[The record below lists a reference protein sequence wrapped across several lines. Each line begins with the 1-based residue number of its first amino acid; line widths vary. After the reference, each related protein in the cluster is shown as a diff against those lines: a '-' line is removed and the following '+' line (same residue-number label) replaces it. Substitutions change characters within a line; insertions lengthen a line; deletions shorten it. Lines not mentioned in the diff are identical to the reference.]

1 MIAIFKKDFRS
12 YFRSMQTFLSLA
24 LFSLFCGYYACR
36 QFFLA
41 GADGGAASTLLS
53 GMCAAEA
60 LLLPLITMR
69 SFAGERI
76 LHTDHLV
83 LTAPIGP
90 LSLAFGKFLACA
102 ALFLVSL
109 VPAFILP
116 LIIACMG
123 YLSFGE
129 LFLVLLGCL
138 LFGLAVAAL
147 GVFVSSMSG
156 GPIGAYFGTLG
167 ILIVFW
173 MAGNI
178 LPNLGS
184 SALRALLSAI
194 ALFEAPE
201 IFSYGILRY
210 STALYLLSFAAV
222 CILLCAK
229 SLDLERRT
237 R

>member
-12 YFRSMQTFLSLA
+12 YFRSMQTFVYLA

-41 GADGGAASTLLS
+41 GADGSAASTLLS
-53 GMCAAEA
+53 GMCAAAA

-90 LSLAFGKFLACA
+90 LGLAFGKFLACA
-102 ALFLVSL
+102 AFFALSL
-109 VPAFILP
+109 VPASILP

-147 GVFVSSMSG
+147 G
-156 GPIGAYFGTLG
+156 
-167 ILIVFW
+167 IL
-173 MAGNI
+173 A
-178 LPNLGS
+178 
-184 SALRALLSAI
+184 R
-194 ALFEAPE
+194 E
-201 IFSYGILRY
+201 
-210 STALYLLSFAAV
+210 
-222 CILLCAK
+222 
-229 SLDLERRT
+229 ERSPMIIR
-237 R
+237 

>member
-1 MIAIFKKDFRS
+1 
-12 YFRSMQTFLSLA
+12 
-24 LFSLFCGYYACR
+24 
-36 QFFLA
+36 
-41 GADGGAASTLLS
+41 
-53 GMCAAEA
+53 
-60 LLLPLITMR
+60 
-69 SFAGERI
+69 
-76 LHTDHLV
+76 
-83 LTAPIGP
+83 
-90 LSLAFGKFLACA
+90 
-102 ALFLVSL
+102 
-109 VPAFILP
+109 
-116 LIIACMG
+116 
-123 YLSFGE
+123 
-129 LFLVLLGCL
+129 
-138 LFGLAVAAL
+138 
-147 GVFVSSMSG
+147 
-156 GPIGAYFGTLG
+156 
-167 ILIVFW
+167 